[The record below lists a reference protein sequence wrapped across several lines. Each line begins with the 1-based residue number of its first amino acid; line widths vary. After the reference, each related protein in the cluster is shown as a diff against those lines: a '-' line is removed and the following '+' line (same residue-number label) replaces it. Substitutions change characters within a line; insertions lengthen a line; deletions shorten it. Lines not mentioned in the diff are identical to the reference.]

1 MAEYRN
7 RNRILY
13 PLGVTQEADG
23 VRILVQGRAK
33 EVCLLLYRPGE
44 KTPCE
49 EIPFDPK
56 YRMGDVWELA
66 LDRTDFASFEYNFMI
81 DGKIVTDPNARV
93 ITGREKWADRKRAG
107 KPVRGRILSEEFD
120 WEDDVNPE
128 TPYAETILYKLHVRG
143 FTAHASSG
151 VSARGTYAGV
161 MEKIPYLKE
170 LGITAVELMPVTE
183 FDEIMMSSSGS
194 SFHNAKQEPTG
205 YLNYWG
211 YGPSYLY
218 AVKTAYASRETMS
231 AEGEAPYYIIRR
243 V

>member
-13 PLGVTQEADG
+13 PLGVTQEENG
-23 VRILVQGRAK
+23 VHILVQGRAG
-33 EVCLLLYRPGE
+33 EVRLLLYRPGE
-44 KTPCE
+44 KKPCE

-128 TPYAETILYKLHVRG
+128 IPYAETILYKLHVRG

-161 MEKIPYLKE
+161 VEKIPYLKE

-211 YGPSYLY
+211 YGPSYL
-218 AVKTAYASRETMS
+218 
-231 AEGEAPYYIIRR
+231 
-243 V
+243 

>member
-13 PLGVTQEADG
+13 PLGVTQEENG
-23 VRILVQGRAK
+23 VHILVQGRAG
-33 EVCLLLYRPGE
+33 EVRLLLYRPGE
-44 KTPCE
+44 KKPCE
-49 EIPFDPK
+49 EISFDPK

-143 FTAHASSG
+143 FIH
-151 VSARGTYAGV
+151 
-161 MEKIPYLKE
+161 
-170 LGITAVELMPVTE
+170 
-183 FDEIMMSSSGS
+183 
-194 SFHNAKQEPTG
+194 H
-205 YLNYWG
+205 
-211 YGPSYLY
+211 
-218 AVKTAYASRETMS
+218 
-231 AEGEAPYYIIRR
+231 
-243 V
+243 